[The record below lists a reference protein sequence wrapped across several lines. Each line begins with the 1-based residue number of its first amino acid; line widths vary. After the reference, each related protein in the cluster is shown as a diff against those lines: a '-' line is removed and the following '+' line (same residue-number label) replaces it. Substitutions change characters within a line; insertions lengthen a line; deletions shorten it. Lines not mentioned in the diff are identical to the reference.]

1 MKLPGTKSKKLFK
14 KFDALVSNGV
24 GRIAPFF
31 VQSGKGS
38 YLKDVDGNRYL
49 DFSSGISATNL
60 GHSPPSILKAI
71 QKASKKFLHTCFLVA
86 PYENYLTLAE
96 ELHRITP
103 GKFPKKTFLAT
114 TGAEAVENA
123 IKIARKYTGRTEIIS
138 FKQGFHGRTLLAL
151 SLIAKEKPYKE
162 GFGPFLPGIH
172 QFEYPDR
179 DESTNALFQ
188 KLKKIN
194 PKKVA
199 AVIIEPIAGEGGF
212 LIAQDHALKGLQ
224 KFCRKNR
231 IVFIVDEVQTGF
243 CRTGKWFASE
253 WSGITPD
260 LIVLAKSIAS
270 GLPLSAVVG
279 KKEIMDSVQR
289 NGIGGT
295 FNGNPICVEVAIA
308 TIKEMKRL
316 NLEKRSIKM
325 GKIMEHAFQ
334 EIARKSPFVK
344 EARGLGMMHA
354 LELDTSDRTK
364 NLIKMMAEHGLLALP
379 CGFHSNVIRFLPSLT
394 ISKKEFQKSLKII
407 KNTLMNFLTAEGV

>member
-1 MKLPGTKSKKLFK
+1 MKLPGKNSKKLFK
-14 KFDALVSNGV
+14 KFSALVSNGV
-24 GRIAPFF
+24 GRVAPFF
-31 VQSGKGS
+31 VASGKGA
-38 YLKDVDGNRYL
+38 YLKDVDGNRYI

-60 GHSPPSILKAI
+60 GHCPPAILKTI

-86 PYENYLTLAE
+86 PYENYLTLAY
-96 ELHRITP
+96 ELHKITP

-123 IKIARKYTGRTEIIS
+123 IKIARKYTGRTDIIS

-162 GFGPFLPGIH
+162 GFGPFLPRIH
-172 QFEYPDR
+172 QFEYPDH
-179 DESTNALFQ
+179 DKSTNALFQ

-199 AVIIEPIAGEGGF
+199 ALIIEPIAGEGGF
-212 LIAQDHALKGLQ
+212 LVAQNQALQGLQ
-224 KFCRKNR
+224 KFCRENK
-231 IVFIVDEVQTGF
+231 IVFIVDEVQTGY
-243 CRTGKWFASE
+243 CRTGKWFACE

-279 KKEIMDSVQR
+279 KKEIMDSIQP

-295 FNGNPICVEVAIA
+295 FNGNPLSVAAAIT

-316 NLEKRSIKM
+316 HLEKRSLKM
-325 GKIMEHAFQ
+325 GKIMEQALR
-334 EIARKSPFVK
+334 EIAEKSPFVK
-344 EARGLGMMHA
+344 EARGKGMMCA
-354 LELDTSDRTK
+354 LELDTSYRTK
-364 NLIKMMAEHGLLALP
+364 NLINSMEEHGLLALP
-379 CGFHSNVIRFLPSLT
+379 CGFHGNVIRFLPPLI
-394 ISKKEFQKSLKII
+394 ISEKDLRQGLRII
-407 KNTLMNFLTAEGV
+407 ENIIM

>member
-1 MKLPGTKSKKLFK
+1 MKLPGKKSKKLFK
-14 KFDALVSNGV
+14 KFDTLVSNGV
-24 GRIAPFF
+24 GRVAPFF
-31 VQSGKGS
+31 VSSGKGA
-38 YLKDVDGNRYL
+38 YLKDVDGNEYL
-49 DFSSGISATNL
+49 DFSSGISSTNL
-60 GHSPPSILKAI
+60 GHSPAPILKAI

-86 PYENYLTLAE
+86 PYESYLRLAE

-123 IKIARKYTGRTEIIS
+123 IKIVRKYTGRTEIIS

-151 SLIAKEKPYKE
+151 SLIAKEKPYKG
-162 GFGPFLPGIH
+162 GFGPFLPGVH

-179 DESTNALFQ
+179 DESTDALFQ

-194 PKKVA
+194 SKKAA

-212 LIAQDHALKGLQ
+212 LVAQNRAIQGLQ
-224 KFCRKNR
+224 KFCRKNK

-279 KKEIMDSVQR
+279 RKEIIDSVQP

-295 FNGNPICVEVAIA
+295 FNGNPVCVEAAIA
-308 TIKEMKRL
+308 TIKEMKRF
-316 NLEKRSIKM
+316 NLEKRSLKM
-325 GKIMEHAFQ
+325 GKIMERAFL
-334 EIARKSPFVK
+334 EIAEKSPFVK
-344 EARGLGMMHA
+344 EARGRGMMRA
-354 LELDTSDRTK
+354 LELDTPDRIK
-364 NLIKMMAEHGLLALP
+364 NLIKTMAEHGLLALP
-379 CGFHSNVIRFLPSLT
+379 CGFHGNVIRFLPPLT
-394 ISKKEFQKSLKII
+394 ISEKDLQKGLKII
-407 KNTLMNFLTAEGV
+407 EEVML